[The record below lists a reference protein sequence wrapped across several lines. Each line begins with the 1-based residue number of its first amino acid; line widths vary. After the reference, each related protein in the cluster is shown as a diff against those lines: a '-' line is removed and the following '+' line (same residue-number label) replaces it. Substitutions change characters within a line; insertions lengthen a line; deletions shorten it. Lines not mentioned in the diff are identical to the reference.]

1 MHPALTGALVGFGI
15 AVAMFIFDYMTLKQR
30 AAERAKQAHKT
41 LVEFDATDKK
51 RISALLRFV
60 VFLPAGFA
68 LLFWAIA

>member
-1 MHPALTGALVGFGI
+1 MHPAITGALVGFGI
-15 AVAMFIFDYMTLKQR
+15 AVAMFIFDYMMLKQR
-30 AAERAKQAHKT
+30 AAERAQRAHKT

-60 VFLPAGFA
+60 VFLPIGFA